1 MTQTSSDTRSHKRVA
16 ILATDGFEQSE
27 LMEPL
32 QHLKDAG
39 FTVQVVSPD
48 GSSIRG
54 WKGKDWG
61 ESVPVDVKLSD
72 VSPVDF
78 DALVLPGGVINPD
91 KLRINDEAVAFIK
104 AFDQARK
111 PLAAVCHGPWL
122 LVEAGAAKGRTVTS
136 WPSVQT
142 DLRNAGAQWKDAEV
156 VVDGHI
162 ITSRKPD
169 DLPAFCSAV
178 IDAIHNTQARAA

>member
-1 MTQTSSDTRSHKRVA
+1 MSSSKRVA

-32 QHLKDAG
+32 QRLKDAG
-39 FTVQVVSPD
+39 FTVQVVAPQ
-48 GSSIRG
+48 GGQIRG
-54 WKGKDWG
+54 WQGKDWG
-61 ESVPVDVKLSD
+61 ERVDVDSVLSE
-72 VSPVDF
+72 VSPDDF

-91 KLRINDEAVAFIK
+91 SLRTDAEAVAFVR
-104 AFDQARK
+104 AFDQAGK

-122 LVEAGAAKGRTVTS
+122 LAEAGAAKGRTLTS
-136 WPSVQT
+136 WPSVRT

-162 ITSRKPD
+162 ITSRKPE
-169 DLPAFCSAV
+169 DLPAFCTAV
-178 IDAIHNTQARAA
+178 IDAVQATGAHAA